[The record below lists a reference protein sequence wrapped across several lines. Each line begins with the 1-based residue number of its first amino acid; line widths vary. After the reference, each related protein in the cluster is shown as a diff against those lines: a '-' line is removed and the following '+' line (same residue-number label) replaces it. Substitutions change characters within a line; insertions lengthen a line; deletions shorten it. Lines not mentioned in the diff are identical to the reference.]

1 MSRSL
6 TKEMRVATR
15 EVHKLSD
22 ALVNA
27 KLAFGELMRKFF
39 VNEASFH
46 EKFFSFE

>member
-1 MSRSL
+1 MTRSL

-27 KLAFGELMRKFF
+27 KLAFGKLCKFLPLK
-39 VNEASFH
+39 NL
-46 EKFFSFE
+46 